1 MTFPRK
7 YSSLPLALIS
17 FLLFAVTALTQE
29 TIQPTQTTSQQPA
42 EMVKLDVLVTDS
54 LNRPVTDLRQEDF
67 RVSEDGKPQNI
78 KYFSREEL
86 PVSYGLVVDASGS
99 QRALLTHVIKAGK
112 NIVGGNKPGD
122 ETFVVRFIDADSI
135 QVEQGFTSNKDAL
148 SDALDNIYVEGGLTA
163 VIDAVNFS
171 IDYLKKSK
179 RPPAS
184 ARRQAIILI
193 TDGEDRGSRTHADAL
208 LNRLR
213 EEDAQFFVIGL
224 TKMSNIKS
232 SREKAASFLT
242 RIAEASGGRAFFPK
256 DPSELPGV
264 VDEITRDLHT
274 QYVIGYTSTNTA
286 RDGSFRKVQVT
297 VPDSQTH
304 KKLNVITRPGY
315 TAA

>member
-1 MTFPRK
+1 MTFHRK
-7 YSSLPLALIS
+7 YSSFPLALIS
-17 FLLFAVTALTQE
+17 FLLFAAGALAQE
-29 TIQPTQTTSQQPA
+29 TAQPVQTPSPEQPV
-42 EMVKLDVLVTDS
+42 VKLNVLVTDS
-54 LNRPVTDLRQEDF
+54 LNRPVTNLRQEEF
-67 RVSEDGKPQNI
+67 RISEDGKPQTI
-78 KYFSREEL
+78 SYFSREES

-99 QRALLTHVIKAGK
+99 QRALLGNIIEVGK
-112 NIVGGNKPGD
+112 NIVSNNKPGD
-122 ETFVVRFIDADSI
+122 EAFVVRFIDADSI
-135 QVEQGFTSNKDAL
+135 QVEQGFTSNKAAL

-163 VIDAVNFS
+163 LIDAVNYS
-171 IDYLKKSK
+171 VDYLKKSN
-179 RPPAS
+179 RPPES

-213 EEDAQFFVIGL
+213 EEDAQFFIIGL
-224 TKMSNIKS
+224 TKMSNLQS

-256 DPSELPGV
+256 SSSELPGV

-274 QYVIGYTSTNTA
+274 QYVIGYTPTNAA

-297 VPDSQTH
+297 VPDSQTR

-315 TAA
+315 TAPR